1 MRIVWGCLAVVLMA
15 PLVGLFLLYEMP
27 MWRDDARFDDFRGR
41 VLAHPLPPETH
52 SQKDSIATFD
62 KISGGNGD
70 YCEYRVRLELRTGLP
85 LKELYAY
92 YDKAAIAGVT
102 DDEAQVSLHVSE
114 DTGDSRTV
122 TVEFGDISSSDWDIR
137 CT

>member
-1 MRIVWGCLAVVLMA
+1 MRIVWGCLAVVLMV
-15 PLVGLFLLYEMP
+15 PLVGLFLLYKMP

-52 SQKDSIATFD
+52 RQSDSVATFG

-92 YDKAAIAGVT
+92 YDKAAIAGVA

-122 TVEFGDISSSDWDIR
+122 TVEFGDISYSDWDLR